1 MTLPLRPR
9 RGGFLRPFGCG
20 QFIREFLIGEGPG
33 GSPRIDPE
41 VGAPQAVIFKEY
53 KIALIR
59 ATSMDRAIRAEER
72 IARKEKRRIDPDNI
86 TELAN
91 IYLARMPYKANG
103 CRYHSF
109 VVYFSTL
116 QKLRWVE
123 PTGKEEPS
131 SFQGNYPA
139 GPPRKYYR
147 LTPAGKEARDQAWA
161 NPQVALYGKG

>member
-1 MTLPLRPR
+1 MPLRPR

-20 QFIREFLIGEGPG
+20 QFIREFLIGEGLG

-53 KIALIR
+53 KIALLR
-59 ATSMDRAIRAEER
+59 ATSMDRAIRTEER

-109 VVYFSTL
+109 VTYFSTL

-123 PTGKEEPS
+123 PTGREEFS
-131 SFQGNYPA
+131 EVQFNYPS
-139 GPPRKYYR
+139 GQPRKYFR
-147 LTPAGKEARDQAWA
+147 LTEEGRRAWSD
-161 NPQVALYGKG
+161 PRRTLYG

>member
-20 QFIREFLIGEGPG
+20 EFVRDFLMGEGPH

-41 VGAPQAVIFKEY
+41 EGAPQAVIFKEY
-53 KIALIR
+53 KIALLR

-72 IARKEKRRIDPDNI
+72 TAKKEGRNFDPDNV

-91 IYLARMPYKANG
+91 AFLARMPYKANG

-109 VVYFSTL
+109 VNYFSRL
-116 QKLRWVE
+116 QKLKWVE
-123 PTGKEEPS
+123 LTGREEFS
-131 SFQGNYPA
+131 EFQFNYPS
-139 GPPRKYYR
+139 GQPRKYFR
-147 LTPAGKEARDQAWA
+147 LTEIGRRASRKAWSD
-161 NPQVALYGKG
+161 PRRALYG

>member
-1 MTLPLRPR
+1 VTLPLRPR

-20 QFIREFLIGEGPG
+20 EFVRDFLMGEGPG

-53 KIALIR
+53 KIALLR
-59 ATSMDRAIRAEER
+59 ATSMDKAIRAEER
-72 IARKEKRRIDPDNI
+72 IARKEKRRIDPDSI

-109 VVYFSTL
+109 VNYFSRL
-116 QKLRWVE
+116 QKLKWVE
-123 PTGKEEPS
+123 PTGREEFS
-131 SFQGNYPA
+131 EFQFNYPS
-139 GPPRKYYR
+139 GQPRKYFR
-147 LTPAGKEARDQAWA
+147 LTEIGKRASRKAWSD
-161 NPQVALYGKG
+161 PRRALYG